1 MMNKLITTVYKNSP
15 VWFQN
20 LIISG
25 YGYLIYKKRYGRLY
39 REKLTEFLSRD
50 YTSLEFEKQRQFSEF
65 VRFLDFTVQN
75 SKFYKKLYS
84 HIDLSKISSVDD
96 ISILPVVTKELLR
109 ANIDEVYTIS
119 EKEGIASYTGGTT
132 GKALKVLFTKEDYQI
147 RMAYLDAF
155 KKRLGIDPFKV
166 KKATFSGRSLI
177 YKKNTKIFWR
187 YNFIYKQRLY
197 STFHL
202 SETNMPYYLE
212 DLNVFKPEVLNGFV
226 SAIFELAGYI
236 KRHNITLKFQ
246 PQAIFT
252 TSETLLPMH
261 RELIEEVFG
270 CKVYDQYASAEGAP
284 FVTEC
289 ASGNLHYNLDTG
301 IIETDENDNM
311 IVTSFTT
318 KGTPLIRYNIGDQII
333 FKEGV
338 CPCGSSHPLVA
349 SIKGRKVDYL
359 LSSNKLKISLSH
371 LADVIKGNPNSV
383 IKMQF
388 IQDEVES
395 LKVLMVVDRNSYCKD
410 HEEKIMTELRY
421 RFGANMQIELQL
433 VEDIPKESSGK
444 YSLIKNNLK
453 N

>member
-1 MMNKLITTVYKNSP
+1 MNKIIASIYKNAP

-20 LIISG
+20 IIISG
-25 YGYLIYKKRYGRLY
+25 YGYLVYKKRYGKLY
-39 REKLTEFLSRD
+39 HEKLAEFLSRD
-50 YTSLEFEKQRQFSEF
+50 YTSLEFEKQRQFTEF
-65 VRFLDFTVQN
+65 IQFLNFTVQN
-75 SKFYKKLYS
+75 SKFYEKLYAA
-84 HIDLSKISSVDD
+84 IDLNKIRSVED
-96 ISILPVVTKELLR
+96 ISMLPVISKELLR
-109 ANIDEVYTIS
+109 ANITDVYTVS

-132 GKALKVLFTKEDYQI
+132 GKALKVLYTKEDYQI

-155 KKRLGIDPFKV
+155 KKRLGIDSFKL
-166 KKATFSGRSLI
+166 KKATFSGRSLV

-187 YNFIYKQRLY
+187 YNRIYKQRLY

-202 SETNMPYYLE
+202 SEANMPYYLE
-212 DLNVFKPEVLNGFV
+212 DLNSFKPEILNGFV
-226 SAIFELAGYI
+226 SAIYELASYI
-236 KRHNITLKFQ
+236 NRHKAPLEFV

-318 KGTPLIRYNIGDQII
+318 RGTPLIRYNIGDQIT
-333 FKEGV
+333 FKEGN
-338 CPCGSSHPLVA
+338 CSCGSSHPLVA
-349 SIKGRKVDYL
+349 GIKGRKVDYL
-359 LSSNKLKISLSH
+359 MASNNMKISLSH
-371 LADVIKGNPNSV
+371 LADVIKGNPNSI

-395 LKVLMVVDRNSYCKD
+395 LKVLIVVDKNTYCKE

-421 RFGANMQIELQL
+421 RFGADMQIDLQL
-433 VEDIPKESSGK
+433 VDDIPKEASGK

>member
-1 MMNKLITTVYKNSP
+1 MHKFITTVYKNSP

-20 LIISG
+20 FIISG

-39 REKLTEFLSRD
+39 HEKLEEFLSRD
-50 YTSLEFEKQRQFSEF
+50 YTSLAFEKQRQFTEF
-65 VRFLDFTVQN
+65 VRFLHFTVQN
-75 SKFYKKLYS
+75 SKFYEKLYA
-84 HIDLSKISSVDD
+84 HIDLSKINSVED

-166 KKATFSGRSLI
+166 KKATFSGRSLV
-177 YKKNTKIFWR
+177 YKRNTKIFWR
-187 YNFIYKQRLY
+187 YNYIYKQRLY

-202 SETNMPYYLE
+202 SETNMPFYLE

-226 SAIFELAGYI
+226 SAIYELAGYI
-236 KRHNITLKFQ
+236 KRHNFSLEFR

-318 KGTPLIRYNIGDQII
+318 KGTPLIRYNIGDQIT
-333 FKEGV
+333 FKAGD
-338 CPCGSSHPLVA
+338 CTCGSSHPLVDG
-349 SIKGRKVDYL
+349 IKGRKVDYL

-388 IQDEVES
+388 IQDDVES
-395 LKVLMVVDRNSYCKD
+395 LKVLMVVDRNTYCKD
-410 HEEKIMTELRY
+410 HEEKIMTELQY
-421 RFGANMQIELQL
+421 RFGANMQLELQL

-444 YSLIKNNLK
+444 YSLIKNNIK

>member
-1 MMNKLITTVYKNSP
+1 MNKLITTVYKNSP

-25 YGYLIYKKRYGRLY
+25 YGYLIYKKRYGNLY

-50 YTSLEFEKQRQFSEF
+50 YTSLEFEKQRQFAEF
-65 VRFLDFTVQN
+65 IRFLDFTVQN

-289 ASGNLHYNLDTG
+289 TSGNLHYNLDTG

-338 CPCGSSHPLVA
+338 CACGSSHPLVA
-349 SIKGRKVDYL
+349 AIKGRKVDYL

-395 LKVLMVVDRNSYCKD
+395 LKVLLVVDRNSYCKD